1 MKKIIC
7 PVGMIVIGVLI
18 CVLAKG
24 VDQRTVV
31 KKKNVKIDQSKLTY
45 DEAEQYRRSLPD
57 REPDNNNL
65 VALKTNLLPYGLP
78 GRQKG
83 WYGDLLAE
91 KLGVEVHYVQPSYFE
106 ERDSDMDI
114 YLFFMGEVSYYDAVK
129 AGELLDL
136 EPTLKKNPKI
146 YKRYKNA
153 FQYIKKYTYKKTGK
167 KGIYGFPVNLKSF
180 DDKTMLNEFVEK
192 ILVHER
198 ARKGSQDTTQEIEI
212 YFNFLGRYIPP
223 SLQPVPLTPEEQ
235 EELRK
240 KEERKD
246 RLHQNYL
253 KRKASGAQKR
263 YEDKIKA
270 KKKAEMD
277 AKKALIRAEDM
288 KKGVFSTIGQLPKE
302 EPRKGS
308 IAASAAV

>member
-91 KLGVEVHYVQPSYFE
+91 KGGVEVHYVQPSYFE

-114 YLFFMGEVSYYDAVK
+114 YLFFMGEVTYYDAVK

-146 YKRYKNA
+146 YKHYKNA

-167 KGIYGFPVNLKSF
+167 KGIYGFPVDLKSF
-180 DDKTMLNEFVEK
+180 NDKGQKCRCVS
-192 ILVHER
+192 ILSESNNKNK
-198 ARKGSQDTTQEIEI
+198 AMDLLLYSASDEGIMNWT
-212 YFNFLGRYIPP
+212 YG
-223 SLQPVPLTPEEQ
+223 PEGEMW
-235 EELRK
+235 
-240 KEERKD
+240 ERKNGKYVVLKD
-246 RLHQNYL
+246 WSAEEGTDEDEEYVEYSDYSSDYICPRTLIYL
-253 KRKASGAQKR
+253 IPNTSLGA
-263 YEDKIKA
+263 ELTGVKISR
-270 KKKAEMD
+270 M
-277 AKKALIRAEDM
+277 
-288 KKGVFSTIGQLPKE
+288 
-302 EPRKGS
+302 
-308 IAASAAV
+308 

>member
-1 MKKIIC
+1 MKKIIY

-24 VDQRTVV
+24 VDQRPIAA
-31 KKKNVKIDQSKLTY
+31 KKNVNSKQSELTY
-45 DEAEQYRRSLPD
+45 DKTEQERKSLPD

-91 KLGVEVHYVQPSYFE
+91 KLGVEVHYVQPPYFE

-180 DDKTMLNEFVEK
+180 DDKGRKLDCVSILSGSNNKNKAMDLLLYSASDEGIMNWTYGPEGEMWERKNGKYVVLKDWSTEEWANKDEDYVEYSDYSSDYFYP
-192 ILVHER
+192 R
-198 ARKGSQDTTQEIEI
+198 ALI
-212 YFNFLGRYIPP
+212 YLIPNTFLGAE
-223 SLQPVPLTPEEQ
+223 LT
-235 EELRK
+235 
-240 KEERKD
+240 
-246 RLHQNYL
+246 
-253 KRKASGAQKR
+253 GV
-263 YEDKIKA
+263 KISR
-270 KKKAEMD
+270 M
-277 AKKALIRAEDM
+277 
-288 KKGVFSTIGQLPKE
+288 
-302 EPRKGS
+302 
-308 IAASAAV
+308 

>member
-1 MKKIIC
+1 MKKIIY

-24 VDQRTVV
+24 VDQRPIAA
-31 KKKNVKIDQSKLTY
+31 KKNVNSKQSELTY
-45 DEAEQYRRSLPD
+45 DKTEQERKSLPD

-91 KLGVEVHYVQPSYFE
+91 KLGIEVHYVQPSYFA
-106 ERDSDMDI
+106 ERDSDMDM
-114 YLFFMGEVSYYDAVK
+114 YLFFMGNVSYYDAVK

-153 FQYIKKYTYKKTGK
+153 FRYIKKYTYKKTGK

-180 DDKTMLNEFVEK
+180 DDKGRKLDCVS
-192 ILVHER
+192 ILS
-198 ARKGSQDTTQEIEI
+198 GSNNKNKAMDLLLYSASDEGIMNWT
-212 YFNFLGRYIPP
+212 YG
-223 SLQPVPLTPEEQ
+223 PEGEMW
-235 EELRK
+235 
-240 KEERKD
+240 ERKNGKYVVLKD
-246 RLHQNYL
+246 WSAEEGTDEDEEYVEYSDYSSDYICPRTLIYL
-253 KRKASGAQKR
+253 IPNTSLGA
-263 YEDKIKA
+263 ELTGVKIK
-270 KKKAEMD
+270 
-277 AKKALIRAEDM
+277 R
-288 KKGVFSTIGQLPKE
+288 F
-302 EPRKGS
+302 
-308 IAASAAV
+308 

>member
-1 MKKIIC
+1 MKKIIY

-24 VDQRTVV
+24 VDQRPIAA
-31 KKKNVKIDQSKLTY
+31 KKNVNSKQSELTY
-45 DEAEQYRRSLPD
+45 DKTEQERKSLPD

-91 KLGVEVHYVQPSYFE
+91 KLGVEVHYVQPPYFE
-106 ERDSDMDI
+106 ERDSDMDM
-114 YLFFMGEVSYYDAVK
+114 YLFFMGNVSYYDAVK

-153 FQYIKKYTYKKTGK
+153 FRYIKKYTYKKTGK

-180 DDKTMLNEFVEK
+180 DDKGRKLDCVS
-192 ILVHER
+192 ILS
-198 ARKGSQDTTQEIEI
+198 GSNNKNKAMDLLLYSASDEGIMNWT
-212 YFNFLGRYIPP
+212 YG
-223 SLQPVPLTPEEQ
+223 PEGEMW
-235 EELRK
+235 
-240 KEERKD
+240 ERKNGKYVVLKD
-246 RLHQNYL
+246 WSAEEGTDEDEEYVEYSDYSSDYICPRTLIYL
-253 KRKASGAQKR
+253 IPNTSLGA
-263 YEDKIKA
+263 ELTGVKIK
-270 KKKAEMD
+270 
-277 AKKALIRAEDM
+277 R
-288 KKGVFSTIGQLPKE
+288 F
-302 EPRKGS
+302 
-308 IAASAAV
+308 

>member
-1 MKKIIC
+1 MKKIIY

-24 VDQRTVV
+24 VDQRPIAA
-31 KKKNVKIDQSKLTY
+31 KKNVNSKQSELTY
-45 DEAEQYRRSLPD
+45 DKTEQERKSLPD

-91 KLGVEVHYVQPSYFE
+91 KLGVEVHYVQPPYFE
-106 ERDSDMDI
+106 ERDSDMDM
-114 YLFFMGEVSYYDAVK
+114 YLFFMGNVSYYDAVK

-180 DDKTMLNEFVEK
+180 DDKGRKLDCVS
-192 ILVHER
+192 ILS
-198 ARKGSQDTTQEIEI
+198 GSNNKNKAMDLLLYSASDEGIMNWT
-212 YFNFLGRYIPP
+212 YG
-223 SLQPVPLTPEEQ
+223 PEGEMW
-235 EELRK
+235 
-240 KEERKD
+240 ERKNGKYVVLKD
-246 RLHQNYL
+246 WSAEEGTDEDEEYVEYSDYSSDYICPRTLIYL
-253 KRKASGAQKR
+253 IPNTSLGA
-263 YEDKIKA
+263 ELTGVKIK
-270 KKKAEMD
+270 
-277 AKKALIRAEDM
+277 R
-288 KKGVFSTIGQLPKE
+288 F
-302 EPRKGS
+302 
-308 IAASAAV
+308 

>member
-1 MKKIIC
+1 MKKYVN
-7 PVGMIVIGVLI
+7 PIVMVLIVVLI
-18 CVLAKG
+18 CVLAEG

-114 YLFFMGEVSYYDAVK
+114 YLFFMGDVSYYDAVK

-153 FQYIKKYTYKKTGK
+153 FRYIKKYTYKKTGK

-180 DDKTMLNEFVEK
+180 DDKGRKLDCVS
-192 ILVHER
+192 ILS
-198 ARKGSQDTTQEIEI
+198 GSNNKNKAMDLLLYSASDEGIMNWT
-212 YFNFLGRYIPP
+212 YG
-223 SLQPVPLTPEEQ
+223 PEGEMW
-235 EELRK
+235 
-240 KEERKD
+240 ERKNGKYVVLKD
-246 RLHQNYL
+246 WSAEEGTDEDEEYVEYSDYSSDYICPRTLIYL
-253 KRKASGAQKR
+253 IPNTSLGA
-263 YEDKIKA
+263 ELTGVKISR
-270 KKKAEMD
+270 M
-277 AKKALIRAEDM
+277 
-288 KKGVFSTIGQLPKE
+288 
-302 EPRKGS
+302 
-308 IAASAAV
+308 

>member
-7 PVGMIVIGVLI
+7 PMGMIVIGVLI

-24 VDQRTVV
+24 VDQRPIAA
-31 KKKNVKIDQSKLTY
+31 KKNVNSKQSELTY
-45 DEAEQYRRSLPD
+45 DKTEQERRSLPD

-91 KLGVEVHYVQPSYFE
+91 KLGIEVHYVQPSYFA
-106 ERDSDMDI
+106 ERDSDMDM
-114 YLFFMGEVSYYDAVK
+114 YLFFMGNVSYYDAVK

-153 FQYIKKYTYKKTGK
+153 FRYIKKYTYKKTGK

-180 DDKTMLNEFVEK
+180 DDKGRKLDCVS
-192 ILVHER
+192 ILS
-198 ARKGSQDTTQEIEI
+198 GSNNKNKAMDLLLYSASDEGIMNWT
-212 YFNFLGRYIPP
+212 YG
-223 SLQPVPLTPEEQ
+223 PEGEMW
-235 EELRK
+235 
-240 KEERKD
+240 ERKNGKYVVLKD
-246 RLHQNYL
+246 WSAEEGTDEDEEYVEYSDYSSDYICPRTLIYL
-253 KRKASGAQKR
+253 IPNTSLGA
-263 YEDKIKA
+263 ELTGVKISR
-270 KKKAEMD
+270 M
-277 AKKALIRAEDM
+277 
-288 KKGVFSTIGQLPKE
+288 
-302 EPRKGS
+302 
-308 IAASAAV
+308 

>member
-1 MKKIIC
+1 MKKIIY

-24 VDQRTVV
+24 VDQRPIAA
-31 KKKNVKIDQSKLTY
+31 KKNVNSKQSELTY
-45 DEAEQYRRSLPD
+45 DKTEQERKSLPD

-91 KLGVEVHYVQPSYFE
+91 KLGIEVHYVQPSYFA
-106 ERDSDMDI
+106 ERDSDMDM
-114 YLFFMGEVSYYDAVK
+114 YLFFMGDVDYYDAVK

-167 KGIYGFPVNLKSF
+167 KGIYGFPVDLKSF
-180 DDKTMLNEFVEK
+180 NDKGQKCRCVS
-192 ILVHER
+192 ILS
-198 ARKGSQDTTQEIEI
+198 GSNNKNKAMDLLLYSASDEGIMNWT
-212 YFNFLGRYIPP
+212 YG
-223 SLQPVPLTPEEQ
+223 PEGEMW
-235 EELRK
+235 
-240 KEERKD
+240 ERKNGKYVVLKD
-246 RLHQNYL
+246 WSAEEGTDEEEYVEYSDYSSDYIYPRTLIYL
-253 KRKASGAQKR
+253 IPNTSLGA
-263 YEDKIKA
+263 E
-270 KKKAEMD
+270 
-277 AKKALIRAEDM
+277 LT
-288 KKGVFSTIGQLPKE
+288 GVEIS
-302 EPRKGS
+302 RR
-308 IAASAAV
+308 

>member
-1 MKKIIC
+1 MKKIIY

-24 VDQRTVV
+24 VDQRPIAA
-31 KKKNVKIDQSKLTY
+31 KKNVNSKQSELTY
-45 DEAEQYRRSLPD
+45 DKTEQERKSLPD
-57 REPDNNNL
+57 REPDKNNL

-91 KLGVEVHYVQPSYFE
+91 KLGIEVHYVQPPYFE

-153 FQYIKKYTYKKTGK
+153 FRYIKKYTYKKTGK

-180 DDKTMLNEFVEK
+180 DDKGRKLDCVS
-192 ILVHER
+192 ILS
-198 ARKGSQDTTQEIEI
+198 GSNNKNKAMDLLLYSASDEGIMNWT
-212 YFNFLGRYIPP
+212 YG
-223 SLQPVPLTPEEQ
+223 PEGEMW
-235 EELRK
+235 
-240 KEERKD
+240 ERKNGKYVVLKD
-246 RLHQNYL
+246 WSAEEGTDEDEEYVEYSDYSSDYICPRTLIYL
-253 KRKASGAQKR
+253 IPNTSLGA
-263 YEDKIKA
+263 ELTGVKIK
-270 KKKAEMD
+270 
-277 AKKALIRAEDM
+277 R
-288 KKGVFSTIGQLPKE
+288 F
-302 EPRKGS
+302 
-308 IAASAAV
+308 

>member
-1 MKKIIC
+1 MKKIIY

-24 VDQRTVV
+24 VDQRPIVA
-31 KKKNVKIDQSKLTY
+31 KKNVNSKQSELTY
-45 DEAEQYRRSLPD
+45 DKTEQERKSLPD

-91 KLGVEVHYVQPSYFE
+91 KLGIEVHYVQPSYFA
-106 ERDSDMDI
+106 ERDSDMDM
-114 YLFFMGEVSYYDAVK
+114 YLFFMGDVSYYDAVK

-153 FQYIKKYTYKKTGK
+153 FRYIKKYTYKKTGK

-180 DDKTMLNEFVEK
+180 DDKGRKLDCVS
-192 ILVHER
+192 ILS
-198 ARKGSQDTTQEIEI
+198 GSNNKNKAMDLLLYSASDEGIMNWT
-212 YFNFLGRYIPP
+212 YG
-223 SLQPVPLTPEEQ
+223 PEGEMW
-235 EELRK
+235 
-240 KEERKD
+240 ERKNGKYVVLKD
-246 RLHQNYL
+246 WSAEEGTDEDEEYVEYSDYSSDYICPRTLIYL
-253 KRKASGAQKR
+253 IPNTSLGA
-263 YEDKIKA
+263 ELTGVKIK
-270 KKKAEMD
+270 
-277 AKKALIRAEDM
+277 R
-288 KKGVFSTIGQLPKE
+288 F
-302 EPRKGS
+302 
-308 IAASAAV
+308 

>member
-1 MKKIIC
+1 MKKYVN
-7 PVGMIVIGVLI
+7 PIVMVLIGVLI
-18 CVLAKG
+18 CVLAEG
-24 VDQRTVV
+24 MDQRTVV

-91 KLGVEVHYVQPSYFE
+91 KLGIEVHYVQPSYFA
-106 ERDSDMDI
+106 ERDSDMDM
-114 YLFFMGEVSYYDAVK
+114 YLFFMGNVSYYDAVK

-153 FQYIKKYTYKKTGK
+153 FRYIKKYTYKKTGK

-180 DDKTMLNEFVEK
+180 DDKGRKLDCVS
-192 ILVHER
+192 ILS
-198 ARKGSQDTTQEIEI
+198 GSNNKNKAMDLLLYSASDEGIMNWT
-212 YFNFLGRYIPP
+212 YG
-223 SLQPVPLTPEEQ
+223 PEGEMW
-235 EELRK
+235 
-240 KEERKD
+240 ERKNGKYVVLKD
-246 RLHQNYL
+246 WSAEEGTDEEEYVEYSDYSSDYIYPRTLIYL
-253 KRKASGAQKR
+253 IPNTSLGA
-263 YEDKIKA
+263 E
-270 KKKAEMD
+270 
-277 AKKALIRAEDM
+277 LT
-288 KKGVFSTIGQLPKE
+288 GVEIS
-302 EPRKGS
+302 RR
-308 IAASAAV
+308 

>member
-1 MKKIIC
+1 MKKIIY

-24 VDQRTVV
+24 VDQRPIAA
-31 KKKNVKIDQSKLTY
+31 KKNVNSKQSELTY
-45 DEAEQYRRSLPD
+45 DKTEQERKSLPD

-91 KLGVEVHYVQPSYFE
+91 KLGIEVHYVQPSYFA
-106 ERDSDMDI
+106 ERDSDMDM
-114 YLFFMGEVSYYDAVK
+114 YLFFMGNVSYYDAVK

-180 DDKTMLNEFVEK
+180 DDKGRKLDCVS
-192 ILVHER
+192 ILS
-198 ARKGSQDTTQEIEI
+198 GSNNKNKAMDLLLYSASDEGIMNWT
-212 YFNFLGRYIPP
+212 YG
-223 SLQPVPLTPEEQ
+223 PEGEMW
-235 EELRK
+235 
-240 KEERKD
+240 ERKNGKYVVLKD
-246 RLHQNYL
+246 WSAEEGTDEDEEYVEYSDYSSDYICPRTLIYL
-253 KRKASGAQKR
+253 IPNTSLGA
-263 YEDKIKA
+263 ELTGVKIK
-270 KKKAEMD
+270 
-277 AKKALIRAEDM
+277 R
-288 KKGVFSTIGQLPKE
+288 F
-302 EPRKGS
+302 
-308 IAASAAV
+308 

>member
-7 PVGMIVIGVLI
+7 PMGMIVIGVLI

-24 VDQRTVV
+24 VDQRPSAA
-31 KKKNVKIDQSKLTY
+31 KKNVNSKQSEIVY
-45 DEAEQYRRSLPD
+45 DEAERYRRSLPD

-91 KLGVEVHYVQPSYFE
+91 KLGIEVHYVQPSYFA
-106 ERDSDMDI
+106 ERDSDMDM
-114 YLFFMGEVSYYDAVK
+114 YLFFMGNVSYYDAVK

-153 FQYIKKYTYKKTGK
+153 FRYIKKYTYKKTGK

-180 DDKTMLNEFVEK
+180 DDKGRKLDCVS
-192 ILVHER
+192 ILS
-198 ARKGSQDTTQEIEI
+198 GSNNKNKAMDLLLYSASDEGIMNWT
-212 YFNFLGRYIPP
+212 YG
-223 SLQPVPLTPEEQ
+223 PEGEMW
-235 EELRK
+235 
-240 KEERKD
+240 ERKNGKYVVLKD
-246 RLHQNYL
+246 WSAEEGTDEDEEYVEYSDYSSDYICPRTLIYL
-253 KRKASGAQKR
+253 IPNTSLGA
-263 YEDKIKA
+263 ELTGVKISR
-270 KKKAEMD
+270 M
-277 AKKALIRAEDM
+277 
-288 KKGVFSTIGQLPKE
+288 
-302 EPRKGS
+302 
-308 IAASAAV
+308 

>member
-7 PVGMIVIGVLI
+7 PIGMIVIGVLI

-24 VDQRTVV
+24 VDQRPIAA
-31 KKKNVKIDQSKLTY
+31 KKNVNSKQSELTY
-45 DEAEQYRRSLPD
+45 DKIEQERKSLPD

-91 KLGVEVHYVQPSYFE
+91 KLGIEVHYVQPSYFA
-106 ERDSDMDI
+106 ERDSDMDM
-114 YLFFMGEVSYYDAVK
+114 YLFFMGNVSYYDAVK

-153 FQYIKKYTYKKTGK
+153 FQYIKKYTYKKKGK

-180 DDKTMLNEFVEK
+180 DDKGRKLDCVS
-192 ILVHER
+192 ILS
-198 ARKGSQDTTQEIEI
+198 GSNNKNKAMDLLLYSASDEGIMNWTYGLEGEMW
-212 YFNFLGRYIPP
+212 
-223 SLQPVPLTPEEQ
+223 
-235 EELRK
+235 
-240 KEERKD
+240 ERKNGKYVVLKD
-246 RLHQNYL
+246 WSAEEGTDEDEEYVEYSDYSSDYICPRTLIYL
-253 KRKASGAQKR
+253 IPNTSLGA
-263 YEDKIKA
+263 ELTGVKISR
-270 KKKAEMD
+270 M
-277 AKKALIRAEDM
+277 
-288 KKGVFSTIGQLPKE
+288 
-302 EPRKGS
+302 
-308 IAASAAV
+308 

>member
-1 MKKIIC
+1 MKKIIY

-24 VDQRTVV
+24 VDQRPIAA
-31 KKKNVKIDQSKLTY
+31 KKNVNSKQSELTY
-45 DEAEQYRRSLPD
+45 DKTEQERKSLPD

-65 VALKTNLLPYGLP
+65 VTLKTNLLPYGLP

-91 KLGVEVHYVQPSYFE
+91 KLGVEVHYVQPPYFE

-180 DDKTMLNEFVEK
+180 DDKGRKLDCVS
-192 ILVHER
+192 ILS
-198 ARKGSQDTTQEIEI
+198 GSNNKNKAMDLLLYSASDEGIMNWT
-212 YFNFLGRYIPP
+212 YG
-223 SLQPVPLTPEEQ
+223 PEGEMW
-235 EELRK
+235 
-240 KEERKD
+240 ERKNGKYVVLKD
-246 RLHQNYL
+246 WSAEEGTDEDEEYVEYSDYSSDYICPRTLIYL
-253 KRKASGAQKR
+253 IPNTSLGA
-263 YEDKIKA
+263 ELTGVKIK
-270 KKKAEMD
+270 
-277 AKKALIRAEDM
+277 R
-288 KKGVFSTIGQLPKE
+288 F
-302 EPRKGS
+302 
-308 IAASAAV
+308 

>member
-1 MKKIIC
+1 MKKIIY

-24 VDQRTVV
+24 VDQRPIAA
-31 KKKNVKIDQSKLTY
+31 KKNVNSKQSELTY
-45 DEAEQYRRSLPD
+45 DKTEQERKSLPD

-91 KLGVEVHYVQPSYFE
+91 KLGIEVHYVQPSYFA

-153 FQYIKKYTYKKTGK
+153 FRYIKKYTYKKTGK

-180 DDKTMLNEFVEK
+180 DDKGRKLDCVS
-192 ILVHER
+192 ILS
-198 ARKGSQDTTQEIEI
+198 GSNNKNKAMDLLLYSASDEGIMNWT
-212 YFNFLGRYIPP
+212 YG
-223 SLQPVPLTPEEQ
+223 PEGEMW
-235 EELRK
+235 
-240 KEERKD
+240 ERKNGKYVVLKD
-246 RLHQNYL
+246 WSAEEGTDEDEEYVEYSDYSSDYICPRTLIYL
-253 KRKASGAQKR
+253 IPNTSLGA
-263 YEDKIKA
+263 ELTGVKIK
-270 KKKAEMD
+270 
-277 AKKALIRAEDM
+277 R
-288 KKGVFSTIGQLPKE
+288 F
-302 EPRKGS
+302 
-308 IAASAAV
+308 

>member
-1 MKKIIC
+1 MKKIIY

-24 VDQRTVV
+24 VDQRPIAA
-31 KKKNVKIDQSKLTY
+31 KKNVNSKQSELTY
-45 DEAEQYRRSLPD
+45 DKTEQERKSLPD

-91 KLGVEVHYVQPSYFE
+91 KLGIEVHYVQPSYFA
-106 ERDSDMDI
+106 ERDSDMDM
-114 YLFFMGEVSYYDAVK
+114 YLFFMGNVSYYDAVK

-153 FQYIKKYTYKKTGK
+153 FRYIKKYTYKKTGK

-180 DDKTMLNEFVEK
+180 DDKGRKLDCVSILSGSNNKNKAMDLLLYSASDEGIMNWTYGPEGEMWERKNGKYVVLKDWSAEEGTDEDEEYVEYSDYSSDYFYP
-192 ILVHER
+192 R
-198 ARKGSQDTTQEIEI
+198 ALI
-212 YFNFLGRYIPP
+212 YLIPNTFLGAE
-223 SLQPVPLTPEEQ
+223 LT
-235 EELRK
+235 
-240 KEERKD
+240 
-246 RLHQNYL
+246 
-253 KRKASGAQKR
+253 GV
-263 YEDKIKA
+263 KISR
-270 KKKAEMD
+270 M
-277 AKKALIRAEDM
+277 
-288 KKGVFSTIGQLPKE
+288 
-302 EPRKGS
+302 
-308 IAASAAV
+308 

>member
-1 MKKIIC
+1 MKKIIY

-24 VDQRTVV
+24 VDQRPIAA
-31 KKKNVKIDQSKLTY
+31 KKNVNSKQSELTY
-45 DEAEQYRRSLPD
+45 DKTEQERKSLPD

-91 KLGVEVHYVQPSYFE
+91 KLGIEVHYVQPSYFA
-106 ERDSDMDI
+106 ERDSDMDM
-114 YLFFMGEVSYYDAVK
+114 YLFFMGDVDYYDAVK

-180 DDKTMLNEFVEK
+180 DDKGRKLDCVS
-192 ILVHER
+192 ILS
-198 ARKGSQDTTQEIEI
+198 GSNNKNKAMDLLLYSASDEGIMNWT
-212 YFNFLGRYIPP
+212 YG
-223 SLQPVPLTPEEQ
+223 PEGEMW
-235 EELRK
+235 
-240 KEERKD
+240 ERKNGKYVVLKD
-246 RLHQNYL
+246 WSAEEGTDEDEEYVEYSDYSSDYVCPRTLIYL
-253 KRKASGAQKR
+253 IPNTSLGA
-263 YEDKIKA
+263 ELTGVKIK
-270 KKKAEMD
+270 
-277 AKKALIRAEDM
+277 R
-288 KKGVFSTIGQLPKE
+288 F
-302 EPRKGS
+302 
-308 IAASAAV
+308 

>member
-1 MKKIIC
+1 MKKYVN
-7 PVGMIVIGVLI
+7 PIVMVLIGVLI
-18 CVLAKG
+18 CVLAEG
-24 VDQRTVV
+24 MDQRTVV

-91 KLGVEVHYVQPSYFE
+91 KLGIEVHYVQPSYFA

-114 YLFFMGEVSYYDAVK
+114 YLFFMGDVTYYDAVK

-180 DDKTMLNEFVEK
+180 DDKGRKLDCVSVLSESNNKNKAMDLLLYSASDEGIMNWTYGPEGEMW
-192 ILVHER
+192 ER
-198 ARKGSQDTTQEIEI
+198 KNGKYVVLKDWST
-212 YFNFLGRYIPP
+212 
-223 SLQPVPLTPEEQ
+223 EEGAD
-235 EELRK
+235 
-240 KEERKD
+240 KEEEYVEYSDYSSDYICPRT
-246 RLHQNYL
+246 LIYL
-253 KRKASGAQKR
+253 IPNTSLGA
-263 YEDKIKA
+263 ELTGVKISR
-270 KKKAEMD
+270 M
-277 AKKALIRAEDM
+277 
-288 KKGVFSTIGQLPKE
+288 
-302 EPRKGS
+302 
-308 IAASAAV
+308 

>member
-1 MKKIIC
+1 MKKYVN
-7 PVGMIVIGVLI
+7 PIVMVLIGVLI
-18 CVLAKG
+18 CVLAEG
-24 VDQRTVV
+24 MDQRTVV

-114 YLFFMGEVSYYDAVK
+114 YLFFMGDVTYYDAVK

-167 KGIYGFPVNLKSF
+167 KGIYGFPVNVKSF
-180 DDKTMLNEFVEK
+180 DDKGRKLDCVSILSGSNNKNKAMDLLLYSASDEGIMNWTYGPEGENGKYVVLKDWSAEEGTDEDEEYVEY
-192 ILVHER
+192 
-198 ARKGSQDTTQEIEI
+198 SD
-212 YFNFLGRYIPP
+212 YSSDYICP
-223 SLQPVPLTPEEQ
+223 
-235 EELRK
+235 R
-240 KEERKD
+240 
-246 RLHQNYL
+246 
-253 KRKASGAQKR
+253 
-263 YEDKIKA
+263 
-270 KKKAEMD
+270 
-277 AKKALIRAEDM
+277 ALIYVLPNTSLGAELT
-288 KKGVFSTIGQLPKE
+288 GVKIS
-302 EPRKGS
+302 RM
-308 IAASAAV
+308 

>member
-1 MKKIIC
+1 MKKIIY

-24 VDQRTVV
+24 VDQRPIAA
-31 KKKNVKIDQSKLTY
+31 KKNVNSKQSELTY
-45 DEAEQYRRSLPD
+45 DKTEQERKSLPD

-91 KLGVEVHYVQPSYFE
+91 KLGVEVHYVQPSYFA
-106 ERDSDMDI
+106 ERDSDMDM
-114 YLFFMGEVSYYDAVK
+114 YLFFMGNVSYYDAVK

-180 DDKTMLNEFVEK
+180 DDKGRKLDCVS
-192 ILVHER
+192 ILS
-198 ARKGSQDTTQEIEI
+198 GSNNKNKAMDLLLYSASDEGIMNWT
-212 YFNFLGRYIPP
+212 YG
-223 SLQPVPLTPEEQ
+223 PEGEMW
-235 EELRK
+235 
-240 KEERKD
+240 ERKNGKYVVLKD
-246 RLHQNYL
+246 WSTEEWANKDEDYVEYSDYSSDYICPRTLIYL
-253 KRKASGAQKR
+253 IPNTSLGA
-263 YEDKIKA
+263 ELTGVKIK
-270 KKKAEMD
+270 
-277 AKKALIRAEDM
+277 R
-288 KKGVFSTIGQLPKE
+288 F
-302 EPRKGS
+302 
-308 IAASAAV
+308 